1 MDVTYFNDTVDTW
14 AANRTYN
21 GTWPD
26 SNQFELSWWHQ
37 LAWTALFV
45 PMITVATGGNLIVI
59 WIVMTNKRM
68 RNVTNYFLVNLSIA
82 DAMVST
88 LNVSVNF
95 SYMLTSN
102 WSFGTAY
109 CKISQFVAVL
119 SICASVFTLMAISID
134 RYIAIIH
141 PLRPRLGRK
150 TTLMIAV
157 SIWVV
162 GTILSI
168 PNLIFFTTY
177 TEQFPN
183 GEQRV
188 ICYAEWPD
196 GITTESFQEYVY
208 NVSFMIITYFVPIG
222 LMGFTYAMI
231 GHELWGSQSIGECTQ
246 RQLEHVQSKRR
257 VVKMMIVVV
266 TIFAICW
273 LPYHIYFIVTSH
285 MPELTTEPYIQDV
298 YLAFYWLAM
307 SNSMHNPIVYCW
319 MNSRFRQGFKQFFS
333 FVPCINVR
341 TGSLIRREVVTSRH
355 RLHTF
360 EPPVRQRQRRR
371 WSPESTSGPLETGE
385 KTSRLRQQRWRSQQL
400 QQQRS
405 QQRNHGAGD
414 FNGGDGDGFGTGT
427 GGDSCRGGEHD
438 DHLQQQ
444 QLRQHQ
450 QWHPEERPARRKC
463 KFRLLTAATL
473 SRGSAAG
480 SPVWKR
486 GTPGAGQ
493 RRRTKRPPFDD
504 DERPRY
510 YSEGCYGDTS
520 NGGGD
525 SPTDLDMMTGIVT
538 SVVTCTSS
546 A

>member
-1 MDVTYFNDTVDTW
+1 MIPHMNNTTNGLDAFGMNTTDEIYW
-14 AANRTYN
+14 A
-21 GTWPD
+21 D

-37 LAWTALFV
+37 LAWTVLFV
-45 PMITVATGGNLIVI
+45 PMIVVATGGNLIVI

-82 DAMVST
+82 DAMVSS
-88 LNVSVNF
+88 LNVTVNF

-102 WSFGTAY
+102 WSFGTIY
-109 CKISQFVAVL
+109 CKISQFVAVV

-141 PLRPRLGRK
+141 PLRPRLGRR
-150 TTLMIAV
+150 TTLMIATG
-157 SIWVV
+157 IWLISTV
-162 GTILSI
+162 LSI
-168 PNLIFFTTY
+168 PNLIFFTTT

-231 GHELWGSQSIGECTQ
+231 GNELWGSQSIGECTQ
-246 RQLEHVQSKRR
+246 RQLEHIKSKRR

-285 MPELTTEPYIQDV
+285 MPELITEPYIQDV
-298 YLAFYWLAM
+298 FLAFYWLAM

-355 RLHTF
+355 RMHTF
-360 EPPVRQRQRRR
+360 EPPVYRQR
-371 WSPESTSGPLETGE
+371 SLEAASTETTE
-385 KTSRLRQQRWRSQQL
+385 KIRMR
-400 QQQRS
+400 QQQRG
-405 QQRNHGAGD
+405 RK
-414 FNGGDGDGFGTGT
+414 
-427 GGDSCRGGEHD
+427 
-438 DHLQQQ
+438 QQQ
-444 QLRQHQ
+444 QHQ
-450 QWHPEERPARRKC
+450 YCGNNGQQQDCSRRKY
-463 KFRLLTAATL
+463 KFRVLTKGRM
-473 SRGSAAG
+473 SDSKECDSA
-480 SPVWKR
+480 
-486 GTPGAGQ
+486 
-493 RRRTKRPPFDD
+493 
-504 DERPRY
+504 
-510 YSEGCYGDTS
+510 
-520 NGGGD
+520 
-525 SPTDLDMMTGIVT
+525 DLDMTEVT
-538 SVVTCTSS
+538 
-546 A
+546 AM

>member
-1 MDVTYFNDTVDTW
+1 MNESDFGGPNSTS
-14 AANRTYN
+14 N
-21 GTWPD
+21 GTDGVAWPD
-26 SNQFELSWWHQ
+26 SNQFELPWWHQ
-37 LAWTALFV
+37 LAWTVLFV
-45 PMITVATGGNLIVI
+45 PMIMVATGGNLIVI

-102 WSFGTAY
+102 WTFGTAY

-150 TTLMIAV
+150 TTLMIAT

-168 PNLIFFTTY
+168 PNLIFFTTH
-177 TEQFPN
+177 TELFPN
-183 GEQRV
+183 GDQRV

-196 GITTESFQEYVY
+196 GITTNSFQEYVY
-208 NVSFMIITYFVPIG
+208 NVSFMIITYFIPIG

-246 RQLEHVQSKRR
+246 RQLEHIKSKRR

-285 MPELTTEPYIQDV
+285 MPELTNAPYIQDV

-355 RLHTF
+355 RLHTL
-360 EPPVRQRQRRR
+360 EPPLHRQRKR
-371 WSPESTSGPLETGE
+371 SPESTGGTLEAGE
-385 KTSRLRQQRWRSQQL
+385 KTRHRQQCWRNEQHQL
-400 QQQRS
+400 QQRSDGGNVSHGEYVDLQRK
-405 QQRNHGAGD
+405 
-414 FNGGDGDGFGTGT
+414 
-427 GGDSCRGGEHD
+427 
-438 DHLQQQ
+438 
-444 QLRQHQ
+444 QHQ
-450 QWHPEERPARRKC
+450 LQRGQLEDLSRKKC
-463 KFRLLTAATL
+463 KFRILTTIVAEGQKEQ
-473 SRGSAAG
+473 RFP
-480 SPVWKR
+480 SPSIV
-486 GTPGAGQ
+486 
-493 RRRTKRPPFDD
+493 DD
-504 DERPRY
+504 RCY
-510 YSEGCYGDTS
+510 YSEKRCDTAEL
-520 NGGGD
+520 
-525 SPTDLDMMTGIVT
+525 DLTTELEMRNL
-538 SVVTCTSS
+538 SVPLG
-546 A
+546 

>member
-1 MDVTYFNDTVDTW
+1 MNGSDFGGPNSTS
-14 AANRTYN
+14 N
-21 GTWPD
+21 GTDGAAWPD
-26 SNQFELSWWHQ
+26 SNQFELPWWHQ
-37 LAWTALFV
+37 LAWTVLFV
-45 PMITVATGGNLIVI
+45 PMIMVATGGNLIVI

-102 WSFGTAY
+102 WTFGTAY

-150 TTLMIAV
+150 TTLMIAT

-168 PNLIFFTTY
+168 PNLIFFTTH
-177 TEQFPN
+177 TEEFPN
-183 GEQRV
+183 GDQRV

-196 GITTESFQEYVY
+196 GITTNSFQEYVY
-208 NVSFMIITYFVPIG
+208 NVSFMIITYFIPIG

-246 RQLEHVQSKRR
+246 RQLEHIKSKRR

-285 MPELTTEPYIQDV
+285 MPELTNAPYIQDV

-341 TGSLIRREVVTSRH
+341 TGSLIRREVVTSRYSYSGSPDAH
-355 RLHTF
+355 YRI
-360 EPPVRQRQRRR
+360 VRNGTVCIPLNHLCADTGRGHLKVPTAHWRQAKKHGID
-371 WSPESTSGPLETGE
+371 SSVGEMSSTSFSNTATVAGESIAITSTPTYNKNSSINCGEGSQRTGLG
-385 KTSRLRQQRWRSQQL
+385 K
-400 QQQRS
+400 
-405 QQRNHGAGD
+405 NA
-414 FNGGDGDGFGTGT
+414 
-427 GGDSCRGGEHD
+427 
-438 DHLQQQ
+438 
-444 QLRQHQ
+444 
-450 QWHPEERPARRKC
+450 
-463 KFRLLTAATL
+463 
-473 SRGSAAG
+473 
-480 SPVWKR
+480 
-486 GTPGAGQ
+486 
-493 RRRTKRPPFDD
+493 
-504 DERPRY
+504 
-510 YSEGCYGDTS
+510 
-520 NGGGD
+520 
-525 SPTDLDMMTGIVT
+525 
-538 SVVTCTSS
+538 SS
-546 A
+546 AS